1 MEVKNESKIGK
12 NLVGS
17 FFFNT
22 VFANE
27 YMFILLSTLD
37 VKFEDLSPLSLVR
50 NSGITEKFTMKIYF
64 RKLCKCKF
72 EINCQEKCNVCTK
85 YVEKE
90 KNIWQ
95 KIHEIIEVNSIF
107 IFRKGKNIKI

>member
-27 YMFILLSTLD
+27 YMFILL
-37 VKFEDLSPLSLVR
+37 KYPEC
-50 NSGITEKFTMKIYF
+50 KIWGF
-64 RKLCKCKF
+64 
-72 EINCQEKCNVCTK
+72 I
-85 YVEKE
+85 
-90 KNIWQ
+90 
-95 KIHEIIEVNSIF
+95 SF
-107 IFRKGKNIKI
+107 IFGKK